1 MLVMLQRIVAANQG
15 MLLNSRSKI
24 GNSQCNLDNAGSGFL
39 CK

>member
-15 MLLNSRSKI
+15 MLLNSHSKVY
-24 GNSQCNLDNAGSGFL
+24 NSQCNLDNVGSGFL